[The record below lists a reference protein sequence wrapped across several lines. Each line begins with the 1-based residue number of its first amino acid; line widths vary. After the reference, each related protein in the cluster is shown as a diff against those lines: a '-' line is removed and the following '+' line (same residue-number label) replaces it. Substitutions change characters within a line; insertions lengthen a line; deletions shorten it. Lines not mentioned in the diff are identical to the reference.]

1 MAIDHDKVTEFAE
14 AYTAAWNSG
23 SPEAVAEFPA
33 QGGRI
38 VIDHGEP
45 WEGPTGV
52 AEMAA
57 SFFAEFPDLTLV
69 CDKVRSA
76 SDHVVYLWTFT
87 GTHSGTKN
95 PLRVVGWEESNLVQW
110 PASKCL
116 AEVPNRTN
124 DRHDERSATRVHRC

>member
-1 MAIDHDKVTEFAE
+1 MAIDHDKVTEIAE

-23 SPEAVAEFPA
+23 SSEAVAAFHA
-33 QGGRI
+33 QDGRI
-38 VIDHGEP
+38 VIDRGAP

-57 SFFAEFPDLTLV
+57 GFFADVPDLTLV
-69 CDKVRSA
+69 CAKVRCA
-76 SDHVVYLWTFT
+76 GDHVAYLWTFM
-87 GTHSGTKN
+87 GTRSGTKN
-95 PLRVVGWEESNLVQW
+95 PLRVVGWWEWNLVQW

-124 DRHDERSATRVHRC
+124 DRHDKRSATRVHRC